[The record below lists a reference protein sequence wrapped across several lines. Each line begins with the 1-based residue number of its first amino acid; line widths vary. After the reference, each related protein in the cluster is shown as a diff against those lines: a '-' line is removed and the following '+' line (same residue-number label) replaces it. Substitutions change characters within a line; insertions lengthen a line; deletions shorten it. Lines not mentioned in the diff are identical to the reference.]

1 VAHALLDDR
10 PGGARVNTMRRVAI
24 LVAVAVAAW
33 VMPTWSDGQERKY
46 SGTVLSVDRSAGV
59 IVVGD
64 MGPWRIKDGV
74 TQVDRRTIEV
84 TLSTEFVS
92 VRRASGPAPSG
103 WVGDFV
109 ESVLPGWQVKPGD
122 WVTVIAKPDDKRPTA
137 VRIHVWEPTGG

>member
-1 VAHALLDDR
+1 M
-10 PGGARVNTMRRVAI
+10 NTLRRVAI
-24 LVAVAVAAW
+24 LLAVAVATW
-33 VMPTWSDGQERKY
+33 VIPTWSDGQERKY

-59 IVVGD
+59 VVVGD

-74 TQVDRRTIEV
+74 TQVDRRTIAV
-84 TLSTEFVS
+84 APSTEFVS

-122 WVTVIAKPDDKRPTA
+122 WVTVIVKGGDKRPTA
-137 VRIHVWEPTGG
+137 GRISVWEPTEG